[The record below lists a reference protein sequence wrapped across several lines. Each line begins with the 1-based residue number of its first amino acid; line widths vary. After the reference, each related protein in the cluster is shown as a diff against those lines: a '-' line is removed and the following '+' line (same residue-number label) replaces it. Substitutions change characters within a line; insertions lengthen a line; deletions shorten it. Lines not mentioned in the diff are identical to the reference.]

1 MRRAVWISLAAGV
14 LAAVA
19 FWAGAD
25 QAAVGPGAA
34 TVAPPAPGRPTPAPS
49 GETPPA
55 RRADPG
61 DTYHGLSWQ
70 IHRSAGCVE
79 AARVVFAE
87 MAALGADTVLIS
99 NAGYQE
105 HAGSD
110 SFHLDPEVSPTEQ
123 QWMEI
128 FELARRH
135 GLRVILM
142 PIILLS
148 HPRGTEWRG
157 VINPPS
163 WDDWMEQYQKFI
175 LHFAALAARG
185 RIEMM
190 TVGSELVTAEK
201 SVPVEQWR
209 RLIREVRKVFP
220 GKLSYSSN
228 WDHYKVVQFWDEL
241 DVVGMTSYYK
251 LASEPNPSLESLV
264 AAWQPIKRGLL
275 RWQKEIGK
283 PLLFTEVGWCSQSG
297 AAIEPW
303 NYYHDQRATPEG
315 LQEQLRCYQAFI
327 ETWRDQILTGR
338 PPVGG
343 VIWWEWPLT
352 EGGEKDYNYTPK
364 GKPAEQVLRAW
375 FASVQ
380 DFRRQRTALAPA
392 GP

>member
-1 MRRAVWISLAAGV
+1 MRQAGCIILAVGF

-19 FWAGAD
+19 YWVGAG
-25 QAAVGPGAA
+25 QTPFGSGAV
-34 TVAPPAPGRPTPAPS
+34 TVPPPVIHEAIPTPGGKAV
-49 GETPPA
+49 PA
-55 RRADPG
+55 RRAAPG

-70 IHRSAGCVE
+70 IHHSAGCVE
-79 AARVVFAE
+79 TARVVLAE
-87 MAALGADTVLIS
+87 IAALGADTVLIS

-105 HAGSD
+105 HAGSE
-110 SFHLDPEVSPTEQ
+110 SFHLDPAVSPTEG

-128 FELARRH
+128 FALAREH

-148 HPRGTEWRG
+148 NPRGTEWRG

-163 WDDWMEQYQKFI
+163 WDDWMEQYQEFI
-175 LHFAALAARG
+175 LHFARLAARG
-185 RIEMM
+185 GIEMM
-190 TVGSELVTAEK
+190 TVGSELVSAEK

-275 RWQKEIGK
+275 RWQREIGK

-315 LQEQLRCYQAFI
+315 LEEQRRCYLAFI
-327 ETWRDQILTGR
+327 ETWRDQLLTEN

-364 GKPAEQVLRAW
+364 GKPAEQVLRSW

-380 DFRRQRTALAPA
+380 DFRRQRAASAPA
-392 GP
+392 AP